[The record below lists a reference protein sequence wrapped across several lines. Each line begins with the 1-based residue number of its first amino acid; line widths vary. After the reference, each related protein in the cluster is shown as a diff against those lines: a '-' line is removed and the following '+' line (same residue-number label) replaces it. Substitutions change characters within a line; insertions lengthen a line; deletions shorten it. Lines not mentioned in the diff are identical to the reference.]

1 MDVQL
6 SMLAVFMGLAV
17 AVAAWSVL
25 ETLIEMLTGVD
36 RRDEIGGESAIFRL
50 ALPAIQFVARR
61 LENLT
66 FLDRIRD
73 GLDRKLVMAGKREG
87 ITPDEVIASCILG
100 CATALGVA
108 WYFDYML
115 GLDGSSET
123 VDYSG
128 LGMTGFILPLLSLND
143 AIKRRHH
150 KIRKVLPYTLDL
162 ITLAVEAGLDFTAAL
177 SRIAEKLKGNPFQD
191 EVRKV
196 TRELAM
202 GKTRME
208 ALKDMSDRVRLEELR
223 AVVSALVQA
232 DELGSPLGPVL
243 RIQAEDL
250 RRKRFTRAEKL
261 AMEAPVKMLGPLII
275 FIFPMIFVVIFG
287 PMAIRL
293 LTERGMM

>member
-1 MDVQL
+1 MDFQ
-6 SMLAVFMGLAV
+6 A
-17 AVAAWSVL
+17 SVL
-25 ETLIEMLTGVD
+25 STFFGVAMAIGAWAVIEMILETVRGVD
-36 RRDEIGGESAIFRL
+36 RRDESFADSIFFRM
-50 ALPAIQFVARR
+50 ALPFIQAVARTIER
-61 LENLT
+61 IR
-66 FLDRIRD
+66 FLDKIRD
-73 GLDRKLVMAGKREG
+73 KLDRQLVMAGKREAL
-87 ITPDEVIASCILG
+87 TPDEVMATGILS
-100 CATALGVA
+100 ALIGVGVA
-108 WYFDYML
+108 FYFDYML
-115 GLDGSSET
+115 DGVGVE
-123 VDYSG
+123 YY
-128 LGMTGFILPLLSLND
+128 LGMSLTCFYLPFNSIREM
-143 AIKRRHH
+143 IKRRHN

-275 FIFPMIFVVIFG
+275 FIFPMIFIVIFG

-293 LTERGMM
+293 FQEKPF

>member
-1 MDVQL
+1 MDFQASLL
-6 SMLAVFMGLAV
+6 SAFMGVSIAIGIWAV
-17 AVAAWSVL
+17 IDLFL
-25 ETLIEMLTGVD
+25 ETLRGAD
-36 RRDEIGGESAIFRL
+36 KRDESFAESQFFKL
-50 ALPAIQFVARR
+50 ALPFIQAIARSIER
-61 LENLT
+61 FR
-66 FLDRIRD
+66 FLNGLRDSFDRR
-73 GLDRKLVMAGKREG
+73 LVMAGKRESL
-87 ITPDEVIASCILG
+87 TPDELIATCILG
-100 CATALGVA
+100 ALIAFGVA

-115 GLDGSSET
+115 DLSGSTVGIDYAGVTLTGL
-123 VDYSG
+123 
-128 LGMTGFILPLLSLND
+128 LLPAMSLND
-143 AIKRRHH
+143 NIKRRHN

-162 ITLAVEAGLDFTAAL
+162 VTLAVEAGLDFTAAL

-261 AMEAPVKMLGPLII
+261 AGEAPVKMLGPLII
-275 FIFPMIFVVIFG
+275 FIFPMIFIVIFG
-287 PMAIRL
+287 PMGIRL
-293 LTERGMM
+293 FSERPF